1 MLTYYDRQRRPI
13 TADQWR
19 AAFLDPARRNVV
31 ASEVWSPRHGI
42 VLRITAT
49 WLGIKHEKESLS
61 EAKLYLVECR
71 LRDGRGGRGPCIDD
85 VWCVDEQEALRLV
98 DSLEWKIAEG
108 KV

>member
-1 MLTYYDRQRRPI
+1 MTLTYYDRQRRPI

-31 ASEVWSPRHGI
+31 VSEAWSPRHGT

-71 LRDGRGGRGPCIDD
+71 SRNGRLDPCIDD
-85 VWCVDEQEALRLV
+85 AWCVDEQEALRLV